1 MIYKKSKLSKKN
13 RIKKGG
19 SAGYKPSKRKSRMKN
34 ETGLCDAGIVSQA
47 ISDQIDDYNE
57 IISTI
62 HSLRYEYPIMNAS
75 NTYPLVKL
83 DDVLNPAE
91 VEMLVGMGF
100 PEARVKKALVLTGGF
115 DQAMA
120 WMLDH
125 RSDPDVDNPL
135 CIYNYEENLAD
146 GNCLYY
152 SIIRSME
159 RNIYPQENPLDTDL
173 ELGDFNGNH
182 LLTPEGIRKFKE
194 HIREHSRENTEL
206 MDTPIVNPTSG
217 TVQNLMDDTVFG
229 ENLATQATANYLN
242 CCIFVL
248 VPKGTNLGAGYV
260 SNSDSWSVYYPDS
273 ADRPSRP
280 INLFGTDFFPS
291 RDGET
296 PSHLSLTNDFS
307 PDELVYI
314 KQKSGK
320 ECAHEDYKKDT
331 QSFRNTRKEQAIKD
345 FIEARRICRN
355 QIFIMNKDNGHFV
368 SIEPNDH
375 SKKDNFL
382 LKPYYDRLVEETSSP
397 RLSSPRLSSP
407 RLSSS
412 RLSSPRVSTSN
423 STIKTKSNSKKKK
436 IKFVVKSKS
445 GLSKTDI
452 SDIKKKLKKSGV
464 EIDNES
470 LTQMLNAFSTKEEAL
485 RTLLFR

>member
-1 MIYKKSKLSKKN
+1 MINKKSKLSKKN

-19 SAGYKPSKRKSRMKN
+19 SAGYKPSKRKSSIRFVVKN
-34 ETGLCDAGIVSQA
+34 PLPYNEVVLCNDSIVSQA

-57 IISTI
+57 VISTI
-62 HSLRYEYPIMNAS
+62 QSLSYEYPIMNAS
-75 NTYPLVKL
+75 NTYPLVTNGNYK
-83 DDVLNPAE
+83 
-91 VEMLVGMGF
+91 
-100 PEARVKKALVLTGGF
+100 
-115 DQAMA
+115 
-120 WMLDH
+120 
-125 RSDPDVDNPL
+125 
-135 CIYNYEENLAD
+135 YEENLAD
-146 GNCLYY
+146 GNCFYY
-152 SIIRSME
+152 SVIRSME
-159 RNIYPQENPLDTDL
+159 RNIYPGRNPLDTDL
-173 ELGDFNGNH
+173 ELGDFNRNH

-194 HIREHSRENTEL
+194 HIRDHSRENTDL
-206 MDTPIVNPTSG
+206 MNTPIVNPTSG
-217 TVQNLMDDTVFG
+217 TVQNLMDNTVFG

-248 VPKGTNLGAGYV
+248 VPKGTNLGAGFF

-273 ADRPSRP
+273 ADSPSKP

-307 PDELVYI
+307 PDELVYT
-314 KQKSGK
+314 KQKFGK
-320 ECAHEDYKKDT
+320 TCAHEDYLEDQ

-375 SKKDNFL
+375 SKQNNFL
-382 LKPYYDRLVEETSSP
+382 LKPYYDRLVEETSS
-397 RLSSPRLSSP
+397 L

-412 RLSSPRVSTSN
+412 RVSSSN
-423 STIKTKSNSKKKK
+423 RSKKRNSKKK
-436 IKFVVKSKS
+436 IKFAVKPKS

-452 SDIKKKLKKSGV
+452 TSIKTTLKKSGV
-464 EIDNES
+464 KIDNKI
-470 LTQMLNAFSTKEEAL
+470 LTQMLNTFSTKEEAL
-485 RTLLFR
+485 NTLLFR

>member
-19 SAGYKPSKRKSRMKN
+19 SGSAGYKPSKRKSRIRFVVKN
-34 ETGLCDAGIVSQA
+34 PPPPPYDEVVLCNDSIVSQA

-57 IISTI
+57 VISTI
-62 HSLRYEYPIMNAS
+62 QSLSYEYPIMNAS
-75 NTYPLVKL
+75 NTYPLVTNGNYK
-83 DDVLNPAE
+83 
-91 VEMLVGMGF
+91 
-100 PEARVKKALVLTGGF
+100 
-115 DQAMA
+115 
-120 WMLDH
+120 
-125 RSDPDVDNPL
+125 
-135 CIYNYEENLAD
+135 YEENLAD
-146 GNCLYY
+146 GNCFYY
-152 SIIRSME
+152 SVIRSME
-159 RNIYPQENPLDTDL
+159 RNIYPGRNPLDTDL

-194 HIREHSRENTEL
+194 HIREHSRENTKL
-206 MDTPIVNPTSG
+206 MNTPVINPG
-217 TVQNLMDDTVFG
+217 NQAVQNLMDDTVFG

-248 VPKGTNLGAGYV
+248 VPKGTNLGAGYF

-273 ADRPSRP
+273 ADSPSKP
-280 INLFGTDFFPS
+280 INLFDTDFFPS

-307 PDELVYI
+307 PDELVYT
-314 KQKSGK
+314 KQKFGQL
-320 ECAHEDYKKDT
+320 CAHEDYKKDS

-375 SKKDNFL
+375 SKQNNFL
-382 LKPYYDRLVEETSSP
+382 LKPYYDRLVEETSSL

-407 RLSSS
+407 RLSS
-412 RLSSPRVSTSN
+412 PRVSPSN
-423 STIKTKSNSKKKK
+423 STKKPNSKKK
-436 IKFVVKSKS
+436 IKFAVKPKS

-452 SDIKKKLKKSGV
+452 SDIKKKLKKRGV
-464 EIDNES
+464 KIDNKI
-470 LTQMLNAFSTKEEAL
+470 LTQMLNAYSTKEEAL
-485 RTLLFR
+485 NNLLFR